1 MKRVWQLLR
10 SETDHFHL
18 RLQLAHL
25 GMLPLPP
32 HVGTRLRV
40 YLLRMAGF
48 QIGRGTVMW
57 GTPTITGSG
66 DLYKRLHIGCGCW
79 FNVGCFFNLGATIT
93 IGDRVALGH
102 QVMVMTDSHAIGDR
116 NRRAGPLTA
125 QPVQIGDGAWVGA
138 RATILPGVTIGEGS
152 VVAAGAVVT
161 KSVAP
166 HLLVGGVPARPIR
179 ELVEDSHE
187 QRPEFPKL
195 SGPIGVIG
203 DGSATQAHL
212 YETA

>member
-1 MKRVWQLLR
+1 MKRLWHLFR
-10 SETDHFHL
+10 SETDQFHL

-25 GMLPLPP
+25 GMWPLPP

-48 QIGRGTVMW
+48 QIGHGTVMW
-57 GTPTITGSG
+57 GTPTITGGG
-66 DLYKRLHIGCGCW
+66 DLYKRLLIGRDCW

-93 IGDRVALGH
+93 IGDRVAFGH

-116 NRRAGPLTA
+116 HRRAGPLA
-125 QPVQIGDGAWVGA
+125 ALSVQIGDGAWVGA
-138 RATILPGVTIGEGS
+138 RATILPGVTIGEGA

-179 ELVEDSHE
+179 ELAEDSHE
-187 QRPEFPKL
+187 QHPEFPQL
-195 SGPIGVIG
+195 SAPSGAGR
-203 DGSATQAHL
+203 ATKARV
-212 YETA
+212 YEAV